1 MQGSSYINFNKINFI
16 NFSFSVLLL
25 YRKNSENLSNF
36 YENLIEIN
44 THQSFDIMLVG
55 FDVNALEWN
64 S

>member
-25 YRKNSENLSNF
+25 YRKNSENLNNF